1 MIIEL
6 TLVIIIVIIILTE
19 FIKYVMPSATQRMCD
34 ECPCESCVKSTN
46 QSRSIFRER
55 FSNPLIFQDPYDEN
69 KLFKYDMD
77 NSTRLRYWY

>member
-19 FIKYVMPSATQRMCD
+19 FIKYVMPSATQRMRG
-34 ECPCESCVKSTN
+34 ECPCESCVKSNN

-77 NSTRLRYWY
+77 NSTRLRFWH

>member
-19 FIKYVMPSATQRMCD
+19 FIKYVMPSATQRMRG
-34 ECPCESCVKSTN
+34 ECPCESCVKSNN

-77 NSTRLRYWY
+77 NSTRLRYWH

>member
-6 TLVIIIVIIILTE
+6 ALVIIIVIIILTE
-19 FIKYVMPSATQRMCD
+19 FIKYVMPSATQRMRG

-55 FSNPLIFQDPYDEN
+55 F
-69 KLFKYDMD
+69 
-77 NSTRLRYWY
+77 

>member
-6 TLVIIIVIIILTE
+6 ALVIIIVIIILTE
-19 FIKYVMPSATQRMCD
+19 FIKYVMPSATQRMRG

-55 FSNPLIFQDPYDEN
+55 FSNPLIFQDSYDED